1 MEETKMSIAGI
12 NGYNYSNYYTG
23 TKRNTAKA
31 NGMNSGLLSNVSST
45 SSNITLHMSGTE
57 DSGNALTAVGFP
69 DGSSASVYKSD
80 AYDSANPEYRV
91 RYWDKEGNYTDTN
104 VQINDVDP
112 RNASYL
118 EMLAYTTY
126 SDVEGFTKNAFGDFM
141 NAAGGVNGNITYD
154 SDSINE
160 KKDYMSMIKEFMQ
173 LINLMVC
180 FSSSDFAGIF
190 EPIEV
195 LAASLNVMAVSL
207 LYRPLEASERRFVSL
222 VR

>member
-80 AYDSANPEYRV
+80 AYDSVLVCEPGPHGR
-91 RYWDKEGNYTDTN
+91 
-104 VQINDVDP
+104 IP
-112 RNASYL
+112 
-118 EMLAYTTY
+118 
-126 SDVEGFTKNAFGDFM
+126 
-141 NAAGGVNGNITYD
+141 AG
-154 SDSINE
+154 
-160 KKDYMSMIKEFMQ
+160 
-173 LINLMVC
+173 
-180 FSSSDFAGIF
+180 
-190 EPIEV
+190 
-195 LAASLNVMAVSL
+195 
-207 LYRPLEASERRFVSL
+207 
-222 VR
+222 